1 MLCKREPKGQKQ
13 MKKIMTIALALVL
26 VLGTAGLS
34 SEKNKIGLT
43 IGTFYNIALPQKGET
58 NGKNN
63 HFSLTGGFRLKFD
76 TTILNTDI
84 DYQSENED
92 ITYII
97 TSKISLLKE
106 ILTSGFYLGAGIQKS
121 FIKWA
126 SGDKEDSDFTY
137 FIQAGWEIPG
147 ENVSL
152 ALDVS
157 YELSPFLQQ
166 GIDAD
171 FIGLGIRLLFYF

>member
-1 MLCKREPKGQKQ
+1 
-13 MKKIMTIALALVL
+13 MKKIIIVAFTLVL
-26 VLGTAGLS
+26 ILGIAGLS
-34 SEKNKIGLT
+34 RGKNKIGLT
-43 IGTFYNIALPQKGET
+43 IGTFYNIALPKRGES
-58 NGKNN
+58 NGDNN
-63 HFSLTGGFRLKFD
+63 YFSLTGGFRLKFD
-76 TTILNTDI
+76 SIILNTDI
-84 DYQSENED
+84 DYQSENKD
-92 ITYII
+92 ISYII

-106 ILTSGFYLGAGIQKS
+106 ILKSGFYLGAGAQRS

-152 ALDVS
+152 ALDLS

-171 FIGLGIRLLFYF
+171 FIGIGVRLLFYF

>member
-1 MLCKREPKGQKQ
+1 
-13 MKKIMTIALALVL
+13 MKKIMIIALALVL
-26 VLGTAGLS
+26 ILGIAGLS
-34 SEKNKIGLT
+34 SGKNKIGLT

-58 NGKNN
+58 NGNNN
-63 HFSLTGGFRLKFD
+63 HFSLTGGFRSKFD
-76 TTILNTDI
+76 TIILNTDI
-84 DYQSENED
+84 DYQSENENED

-106 ILTSGFYLGAGIQKS
+106 ILTSGLYLGAGIEN
-121 FIKWA
+121 KWI
-126 SGDKEDSDFTY
+126 SGVTETPDFTY

>member
-1 MLCKREPKGQKQ
+1 
-13 MKKIMTIALALVL
+13 MKKIMIIVLTLVL
-26 VLGTAGLS
+26 ILGTVGLS
-34 SEKNKIGLT
+34 SAKNKIGLT
-43 IGTFYNIALPQKGET
+43 IGTFYSMALPQKGDT
-58 NGKNN
+58 NGNN
-63 HFSLTGGFRLKFD
+63 SHFSLTGGFRSRFD
-76 TTILNTDI
+76 TIILNTDI

-97 TSKISLLKE
+97 TSRISLLKE
-106 ILTSGFYLGAGIQKS
+106 ILTSGFFLGGGIQKS

>member
-1 MLCKREPKGQKQ
+1 
-13 MKKIMTIALALVL
+13 MKKIMIIVLASVL
-26 VLGTAGLS
+26 VLGIAELS
-34 SEKNKIGLT
+34 SGKNKIGLT
-43 IGTFYNIALPQKGET
+43 IGTFYNIALPGEGET
-58 NGKNN
+58 NIEND

-76 TTILNTDI
+76 TIILNTDI

-92 ITYII
+92 ITYIV

-106 ILTSGFYLGAGIQKS
+106 ILRSGFYLGAGVQKS
-121 FIKWA
+121 FIKWT
-126 SGDKEDSDFTY
+126 SGDEEPSNFTY

-152 ALDVS
+152 ALDVC
-157 YELSPFLQQ
+157 YELSPFFQQ
-166 GIDAD
+166 GMDVD